1 MNATLKRIIS
11 IAGCILL
18 LLTIPIATLP
28 TYAQTD
34 ERCFDEVPYCISGRI
49 RTYWEQ
55 NGGLPVFG
63 LPITPQQEE
72 TIDGQTLHVQWFE
85 RNRLEL
91 HTENAPP
98 YDVLLGRLGGN
109 FVEQSGAAAREEP
122 RDGCAYF
129 EQTGFNVCGD
139 ILTYW
144 QSNGLELDGQAG
156 KTMQES
162 LALFGFPLT
171 GEFET
176 TMADGS
182 TRTVQWFER
191 ARFELHPENDPPF
204 NVLLGRLGVEVAGE
218 PETTPPTAP
227 EEPTED
233 PMMDDHAAIE
243 AAVRAHAGDLNLAY
257 TVEDICIDSDFATA
271 TVMPVERGMAE
282 SIAFVLQRSDGQ
294 WQVIFGG
301 QGMRLLG
308 AAFRQELGIPADFAC
323 LSEPMMP

>member
-1 MNATLKRIIS
+1 MMNHTLSRITRIMGCLLFLLS
-11 IAGCILL
+11 IPLM
-18 LLTIPIATLP
+18 TMP
-28 TYAQTD
+28 TYAQND
-34 ERCFDEVPYCISGRI
+34 QRCFDEVPYCISGRI
-49 RTYWEQ
+49 QEYWEQ

-63 LPITPQQEE
+63 LPITPQREE
-72 TIDGQTLHVQWFE
+72 TIDGQTLQVQWFE

-91 HTENAPP
+91 HPENAPP
-98 YDVLLGRLGGN
+98 YDVLLGRLGGD
-109 FVEQSGAAAREEP
+109 FVEQSGAVAREEP
-122 RDGCAYF
+122 REGCSYF

-182 TRTVQWFER
+182 THTVQWFER
-191 ARFELHPENDPPF
+191 ARFELHPQNEPPF

-218 PETTPPTAP
+218 PEMVVTTEP
-227 EEPTED
+227 EP

-243 AAVRAHAGDLNLAY
+243 AAVRAYTGELSYAY
-257 TVEDICIDSDFATA
+257 TVEDICIDGDFATA

-294 WQVIFGG
+294 WSVIFDG

-323 LSEPMMP
+323 LPEPVMP